1 MGSEMCIRDRCTSV
15 TRTSTSSPCV
25 HAIACSSPSMM
36 RAPTVGFFFAGVRSR
51 FVGRFVFAFV
61 FSVSSYLSAGY
72 PATSIGTSRFIALR
86 SVW

>member
-1 MGSEMCIRDRCTSV
+1 
-15 TRTSTSSPCV
+15 
-25 HAIACSSPSMM
+25 MM
-36 RAPTVGFFFAGVRSR
+36 RAPTVGFLFAGVRSR